1 MPVIKVNPK
10 PGNGGEIILHQM
22 KMYSVKRKENN
33 LHQVTQT
40 DQGVVRKQETK
51 NLTGISIQENICQ
64 G

>member
-1 MPVIKVNPK
+1 
-10 PGNGGEIILHQM
+10 M